1 MRTKEIK
8 FVNLPYDLENIFVKI
23 NLLNQKWLLCGCYHP
38 PSQQDIYLFNQLGN
52 TLDKDTQNYEKF
64 LLIGDF
70 NAEDSELKPV
80 WIFIQGSKYS

>member
-1 MRTKEIK
+1 MVFCVREDMRTKEIK

-23 NLLNQKWLLCGCYHP
+23 NLLNQKWLLCGCNYP

-80 WIFIQGSKYS
+80 